1 MRAFGQAVHETSME
15 IVQCGRHTDGG
26 GYSVSLF
33 AVGRSNEAPPS
44 ASIPSCPFLSLTFEC
59 HSLPLPAHRRSF
71 CQPLLWLAPYQE
83 TFGPESTR
91 APVPSPSSP
100 STLSRSELSLPAF
113 LEAAFSQQLFG
124 GAAPPSPVAAAD
136 AVIGNFNAAA
146 IVQTL
151 APGAAAGGVGG
162 VDDAAMLQVRAWLG
176 IEGRAG
182 VETVGSVAGMEMHM

>member
-1 MRAFGQAVHETSME
+1 MGRALKQLPPVLPPISHPCPS
-15 IVQCGRHTDGG
+15 H
-26 GYSVSLF
+26 
-33 AVGRSNEAPPS
+33 AP
-44 ASIPSCPFLSLTFEC
+44 LLT
-59 HSLPLPAHRRSF
+59 HPSLPLPAHRRSF

-124 GAAPPSPVAAAD
+124 GAAPPPPVAAAD

-151 APGAAAGGVGG
+151 APGAAAGGAGG
-162 VDDAAMLQVRAWLG
+162 VDDAATLQVRAWLG

-182 VETVGSVAGMEMHM
+182 VESVGSVAGMDVHMEGQ